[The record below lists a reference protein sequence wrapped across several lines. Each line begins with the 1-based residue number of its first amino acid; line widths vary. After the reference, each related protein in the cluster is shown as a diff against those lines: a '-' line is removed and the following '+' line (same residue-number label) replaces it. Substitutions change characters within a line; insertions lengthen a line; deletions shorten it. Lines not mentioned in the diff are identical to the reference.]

1 MYIYFCSLLL
11 KVEIFAM
18 WLLAA
23 LLISVLN
30 YSAVGMNAD
39 VTINLIYEFITEN
52 RLRAAVAMTCWKTA
66 GNGCCTADLL
76 YTVCAVCRQTRHKTT
91 QQ

>member
-11 KVEIFAM
+11 KVDIFAM
-18 WLLAA
+18 WMLAA
-23 LLISVLN
+23 FLITVFS

-52 RLRAAVAMTCWKTA
+52 RLKAAVAMTCWKTA
-66 GNGCCTADLL
+66 GNGLL
-76 YTVCAVCRQTRHKTT
+76 CTVCVG
-91 QQ
+91 

>member
-1 MYIYFCSLLL
+1 
-11 KVEIFAM
+11 M
-18 WLLAA
+18 WILAA

-52 RLRAAVAMTCWKTA
+52 RLKAAVAMTCWQTT
-66 GNGCCTADLL
+66 GNGCL
-76 YTVCAVCRQTRHKTT
+76 
-91 QQ
+91 

>member
-1 MYIYFCSLLL
+1 
-11 KVEIFAM
+11 M

-30 YSAVGMNAD
+30 HPAVGMNAD

-52 RLRAAVAMTCWKTA
+52 RLKAAVAMTCWKTA
-66 GNGCCTADLL
+66 GKGCL
-76 YTVCAVCRQTRHKTT
+76 YSRYIVRYS
-91 QQ
+91 

>member
-1 MYIYFCSLLL
+1 
-11 KVEIFAM
+11 M

-23 LLISVLN
+23 FLLSVLN

-52 RLRAAVAMTCWKTA
+52 GLKAAVAMICWKTT
-66 GNGCCTADLL
+66 GNGCFFICADTPR
-76 YTVCAVCRQTRHKTT
+76 YTLDTT
-91 QQ
+91 L

>member
-1 MYIYFCSLLL
+1 LL

-18 WLLAA
+18 WILAA

-52 RLRAAVAMTCWKTA
+52 RLKAAVAMTCWQTT
-66 GNGCCTADLL
+66 GNGCL
-76 YTVCAVCRQTRHKTT
+76 
-91 QQ
+91 